1 MAAEKARIDAEGRKG
16 WLYDGRIAPFVSIR
30 PQVRGTFPMEYF
42 HVDARTGQ
50 RRPARPD
57 EIARVDPEADP
68 GKPALAGLFAAGNS
82 GNRAWTEAKS
92 PDKLLS
98 PRRLVRSEEHTSEL
112 QSLMR
117 I

>member
-30 PQVRGTFPMEYF
+30 PQVRGTFPMEYY

-68 GKPALAGLFAAGNS
+68 ANHALAGHFAAANS
-82 GNRAWTEAKS
+82 GNRPGTRAHLPKTPPS
-92 PDKLLS
+92 P
-98 PRRLVRSEEHTSEL
+98 PGPACHR
-112 QSLMR
+112 
-117 I
+117 